1 MACYGLQVLKVLDLQ
16 GFTELAE
23 SGMGVYGMKILLNN
37 DHFTLEGDS
46 HSVREI
52 LAAKGWSFPL
62 IVVKVNGSLVPRPSW
77 DSSLVHDG
85 DEMDAMHLV
94 SGG

>member
-1 MACYGLQVLKVLDLQ
+1 M
-16 GFTELAE
+16 T
-23 SGMGVYGMKILLNN
+23 ILLNN
-37 DHFTLEGDS
+37 ELFTIEGDS

-52 LAAKGWSFPL
+52 LTAKGWSFPL
-62 IVVKVNGSLVPRPSW
+62 IVVKVNGNLVPRPAW
-77 DSSLVHDG
+77 ETAVVRDG

>member
-1 MACYGLQVLKVLDLQ
+1 M
-16 GFTELAE
+16 T
-23 SGMGVYGMKILLNN
+23 ILLNREP
-37 DHFTLEGDS
+37 FTLEGDS

-52 LAAKGWSFPL
+52 LAARNWSFPL
-62 IVVKVNGSLVPRPSW
+62 IVVKVNGTLVPRPSW
-77 DSSLVHDG
+77 ESALIHDG